1 MLLSLAAACDDMEDK
16 PALPDSGQET
26 VQDYGTS
33 EMYVLC
39 EGLFNLNN
47 SMLVRYSFETNT
59 CMTDYFRTMNH
70 RGLGDTANDMDIYG
84 GKLYIVVNVSSTVEV
99 VDLHTGMSVGQVSL
113 LAEDGSSRQPR
124 MYALTTGRW
133 RVSIP
138 HRCRWKRW
146 RR

>member
-1 MLLSLAAACDDMEDK
+1 MEDK

-47 SMLVRYSFETNT
+47 STLARYSFETNT
-59 CMTDYFRTMNH
+59 CMTDYFRTINR

-124 MYALTTGRW
+124 AIALRKARRMYALTTGRW
-133 RVSIP
+133 HVSIP